1 MKIIKLKRKYHES
14 FFKIVQEN
22 NKFYYA
28 KSKISLLNIKKYY
41 SQYIF
46 KRPTNISILII
57 INEYDQLVGFASF
70 IFLDSLTEFSRF
82 NRRICQLNDL
92 FISKKFRNNNFGKK
106 LLEKIILISK
116 KNKCNRIEFKVK
128 SKKKSTIEFYQKIG
142 AINDNLQ
149 KNYVLNI

>member
-1 MKIIKLKRKYHES
+1 MKIIRLNKKYHDS
-14 FFKIVQEN
+14 FFKIVEEN
-22 NKFYYA
+22 NKFYYT

-46 KRPTNISILII
+46 KRPMKISILII
-57 INEYDQLVGFASF
+57 INDYDQLVGFASF

-82 NRRICQLNDL
+82 NRRLCQLNDL
-92 FISKKFRNNNFGKK
+92 FISKKFRNKNFGKK

-128 SKKKSTIEFYQKIG
+128 SKKKSAIKFYQTIG